1 MATGRMTSGPI
12 RYRQDESG
20 NYVYHPNGETWLTQ
34 DDAASR
40 NAANQQSQS
49 ASYASQ
55 LGEVPGAP
63 SYGGTSYGAPS
74 GVRTSG
80 GGVAPSSGIMNSY
93 GSGGGSLPI
102 SRGSYEDQQML
113 QLRAKLNDD
122 AYAKRLAALKG
133 AGVGGIQPGVSGQ
146 GGPMGNEVAA
156 RNAAFARAKDRA
168 GQTALASLTALQ
180 NVMSNRGMSGSTEE
194 ARGMSNSLAGGANI
208 INEFSRDELMTDLNR
223 AADIGDRNYQGAIT
237 QRGQDAAAKQSLLA
251 LINSASSGLY

>member
-180 NVMSNRGMSGSTEE
+180 NVMSN
-194 ARGMSNSLAGGANI
+194 SLAGGANI
-208 INEFSRDELMTDLNR
+208 INEFRRDELMTDLNR